1 MGYKVENLLQ
11 DSYLYQP
18 DLYSQLKY
26 VKLVLETGG
35 CVEVVQKLARQLLGK
50 QFKSKSIEEVN
61 MWV

>member
-1 MGYKVENLLQ
+1 MGHKVENLLQ

-35 CVEVVQKLARQLLGK
+35 SVEVVQKLARQLP
-50 QFKSKSIEEVN
+50 I
-61 MWV
+61 